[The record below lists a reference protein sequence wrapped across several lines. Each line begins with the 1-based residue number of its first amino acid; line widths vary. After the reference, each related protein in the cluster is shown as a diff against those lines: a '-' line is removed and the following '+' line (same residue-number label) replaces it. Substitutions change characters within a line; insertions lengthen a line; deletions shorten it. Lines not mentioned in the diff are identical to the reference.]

1 MGKINK
7 DKSKKNINGNINNN
21 HLKLEINQNN
31 NNSNSSFIK
40 KINTHFEQIGIN
52 RNNSIEINQKK
63 INTPD
68 KIHSINK
75 LNSPFSAKDLR
86 NINNS
91 SIKKSNLKKLKSSS
105 HKNVNFSLT
114 PDIKKNNLNI
124 QLNNNNNNNRK
135 SIPKIPTNNF
145 PKINITYFNSVNKAE
160 EENNK
165 LKNDTNSKLYLNN
178 YIDKKD
184 KSKTEDNLLN
194 LQNEIKILF
203 KLKTQNLIYTKHFS
217 IFKGFSAVS
226 FKNFEDTNEDKLHI
240 GINNKLPLSPNS
252 LINLFSIYDGHK
264 GDKVSIYLKD
274 NFHNYLFKNEKLIDK
289 PEEALKETFEYMEK
303 NILKDNSLNK
313 FGSSILVLLNI
324 DKYMYIANL
333 GDCRAIIS
341 IDNSFEVSQL
351 SKEHNIFDINEKNR
365 IVNLGGM
372 IKYNKNDK
380 KNYKIIPGDI
390 PITRCI
396 GDIKSKSEEFGGI
409 PKMIS
414 SIPDIIKIKY
424 NENIDYI
431 ILISSG
437 IIEYLNNIDIA
448 IIIYEIIKEGVLKD
462 YSFEKTIEIINQ
474 NLIYTAIERG
484 SKKNLSFIFICM
496 NNLYKIF
503 KEKKINIINQI
514 LSRLKIS
521 INDNDEQLMN
531 KYYCNKNN
539 VLYTFIEEIYNPFE
553 NKKIT
558 DKFKYL
564 IDGNESEKSGLN
576 SRTKRTNIYDEN
588 KKEMRSFSN
597 SLIKI
602 NINDQISSSS
612 QKKKNI
618 FCGLCC
624 K

>member
-1 MGKINK
+1 
-7 DKSKKNINGNINNN
+7 
-21 HLKLEINQNN
+21 
-31 NNSNSSFIK
+31 
-40 KINTHFEQIGIN
+40 
-52 RNNSIEINQKK
+52 
-63 INTPD
+63 
-68 KIHSINK
+68 
-75 LNSPFSAKDLR
+75 
-86 NINNS
+86 
-91 SIKKSNLKKLKSSS
+91 
-105 HKNVNFSLT
+105 
-114 PDIKKNNLNI
+114 
-124 QLNNNNNNNRK
+124 
-135 SIPKIPTNNF
+135 
-145 PKINITYFNSVNKAE
+145 
-160 EENNK
+160 
-165 LKNDTNSKLYLNN
+165 
-178 YIDKKD
+178 
-184 KSKTEDNLLN
+184 
-194 LQNEIKILF
+194 
-203 KLKTQNLIYTKHFS
+203 
-217 IFKGFSAVS
+217 
-226 FKNFEDTNEDKLHI
+226 
-240 GINNKLPLSPNS
+240 
-252 LINLFSIYDGHK
+252 
-264 GDKVSIYLKD
+264 
-274 NFHNYLFKNEKLIDK
+274 
-289 PEEALKETFEYMEK
+289 
-303 NILKDNSLNK
+303 
-313 FGSSILVLLNI
+313 
-324 DKYMYIANL
+324 
-333 GDCRAIIS
+333 
-341 IDNSFEVSQL
+341 
-351 SKEHNIFDINEKNR
+351 
-365 IVNLGGM
+365 
-372 IKYNKNDK
+372 
-380 KNYKIIPGDI
+380 
-390 PITRCI
+390 
-396 GDIKSKSEEFGGI
+396 
-409 PKMIS
+409 MIS